1 VLRRRISQQDGQAA
15 VESYQAGSATTQE
28 LATAVRFLLEELGT
42 RFPGAA
48 VEVRVP
54 PLGAVQC
61 VAGPSHTRGTP
72 SNVVELGPEA
82 WLGLALGTESF
93 DDLMGRG
100 LLTASGNRSDLT
112 DLFPIFK
119 ACAKPPLSQ
128 AKR

>member
-1 VLRRRISQQDGQAA
+1 MLRRKISHQDGQAA
-15 VESYQAGSATTQE
+15 ISSFQAGSATSQD

-42 RFPGAA
+42 KYPGTA

-82 WLGLALGTESF
+82 WLSLALGFQGFGE
-93 DDLMGRG
+93 LIQQGK
-100 LLTASGNRSDLT
+100 LTASGNRSDLA

-119 ACAKPPLSQ
+119 A
-128 AKR
+128 

>member
-1 VLRRRISQQDGQAA
+1 MLRRKISTSAGHAA
-15 VESYQAGSATTQE
+15 IKSFQAGSATSQE
-28 LATAVRFLLEELGT
+28 LATSVRFLLEELGT
-42 RFPGAA
+42 RYPGSA

-82 WLGLALGTESF
+82 WLALALGTKSF
-93 DDLMGRG
+93 DELIGAG

-119 ACAKPPLSQ
+119 A
-128 AKR
+128 

>member
-1 VLRRRISQQDGQAA
+1 MLRRKISQANGLAA
-15 VESYQAGSATTQE
+15 IASFRAGSATEHE

-42 RFPGAA
+42 RYPGAA

-82 WLGLALGTESF
+82 WLGLALGGQTF
-93 DDLMGRG
+93 DELIEQG

-119 ACAKPPLSQ
+119 G
-128 AKR
+128 

>member
-1 VLRRRISQQDGQAA
+1 VLRRKISPSDGQAA
-15 VESYQAGSATTQE
+15 IQSFQAGSATSQE

-42 RFPGAA
+42 RYPGSA

-54 PLGAVQC
+54 PLGAIQC

-82 WLGLALGTESF
+82 WLALALGTLSF
-93 DDLMGRG
+93 EELIGQG
-100 LLTASGNRSDLT
+100 KLSASGNRSDLT

-119 ACAKPPLSQ
+119 A
-128 AKR
+128 